1 MGKVKSYYMR
11 EELRDAAWDDLGE
24 YYAFLAE
31 QQQEQDV
38 ADGKA
43 AYQLEPGIEED
54 SYNQYMEGKLCGE
67 QTNTA
72 HTDTGINS
80 KNGLSNTGENAIL
93 KYRKR
98 KSAE

>member
-1 MGKVKSYYMR
+1 MR

-54 SYNQYMEGKLCGE
+54 SYNQYME
-67 QTNTA
+67 
-72 HTDTGINS
+72 
-80 KNGLSNTGENAIL
+80 
-93 KYRKR
+93 
-98 KSAE
+98 